1 MLQSLKVLILA
12 FPELIKI
19 VHSIVAMIK
28 EAEDKKALSQATKDI
43 NEAFKNGDTT
53 KLNDVFH
60 KLRK

>member
-1 MLQSLKVLILA
+1 MIQSLKVLILV

-19 VHSIVAMIK
+19 LNSIIGMIK
-28 EAEDKKALSQATKDI
+28 QAEEKKDLANATKEI
-43 NEAFKNGDTT
+43 NEAFKTGDAT